1 MCLSLEGVFQCQS
14 DHRCIHD
21 KYQCDGIQ
29 HCPDGSDELNCWTPT
44 PLCALRCDGNTVCIL
59 ESWLCDGNTDC
70 FDGADEKNCAQI
82 KCDGLHFQCKSGQCI
97 STFLHCD
104 GNYNCED
111 RSDEED
117 CPAPRQASCYHDEIK
132 CHGSGECILK
142 QWLCDGDTDCKDGS
156 DEQVQMVK
164 SLNSPYHGSDSIF
177 FYSSISISKP
187 SQCNVA
193 SRQEEYNRAGRDLG
207 GLVVQPPAQA
217 GEPIQGRIPI
227 TTAIGK
233 PRSCH
238 SYEFQCGDTYVNYTL
253 VCNGKPDCQDG
264 MDEGNHCAVP
274 CQKLCA
280 HICYKSPHGPQC
292 ACNEGFIL
300 RNDGRSCKD
309 INECKE
315 LAVDKCSQTCVNTE
329 GGYSCTCHPG
339 YQLEPDNHT
348 CKVIGSEPLLL
359 VAVQFDLIVFGIRTM
374 KEDVVMR
381 VDHDFIIFSIDYDFV
396 SETVFW
402 MNLNADSINWIDM
415 QTKEKGILI
424 KVVLEDLEQPQSLVL
439 HPLDRFMYWC
449 EIGVE
454 SIIKKAG
461 MEGSNKEVIIDNGLG
476 WPTSLAIDFL
486 SWRIFWSDDK
496 FHSIGSASLDGSDMK
511 DSTEDRQKDSQR
523 TVLLKSHGQPYGL
536 KVMREVLQAPAP
548 NPCVEVGCSY
558 MCLLSPSKKGSCH
571 CPPESVLSSD
581 GKTCIPLKESAFMLL
596 DGQTDV
602 TQVSP
607 GAAIAMSFS
616 VVIPMSITLWSAM
629 GNPTAK
635 MEWMKQC
642 ACNEGFIL
650 RNDGRSC
657 KDINECKEL
666 AVDKC
671 SQTCVNTEGGYSCTC
686 HPGYQLE
693 PDNHTCKVIGSEP
706 LLLVAVQFDLIVFGI
721 RTMKEDVVMR
731 VDHDFIIFSI
741 DYDFVSETVFWMNL
755 NADSINWIDMQTKEK
770 GILIKGGS

>member
-1 MCLSLEGVFQCQS
+1 MTIKPVPVTTSTTSTRAPIVLHTTSTTKAKVVTPLSCRWGELLCKNGIECILHEYICDGDKDCSDGSDEEDCSLFCNSPGVFQCQS
-14 DHRCIHD
+14 DHRCIHE

-44 PLCALRCDGNTVCIL
+44 PLCALRCDGNTVCIP

-117 CPAPRQASCYHDEIK
+117 CPVPRQASCYHDEIK

-156 DEQVQMVK
+156 DEQDCGFPKEQCGA
-164 SLNSPYHGSDSIF
+164 HQW
-177 FYSSISISKP
+177 
-187 SQCNVA
+187 QCNH
-193 SRQEEYNRAGRDLG
+193 SLQCIPDQWNCDGERDCRDGTDELG
-207 GLVVQPPAQA
+207 C
-217 GEPIQGRIPI
+217 
-227 TTAIGK
+227 K

-238 SYEFQCGDTYVNYTL
+238 SYEFQCGDACVNYTL

-274 CQKLCA
+274 CQKPCA

-300 RNDGRSCKD
+300 RSDGRSCKD

-359 VAVQFDLIVFGIRTM
+359 VAVQFDL
-374 KEDVVMR
+374 
-381 VDHDFIIFSIDYDFV
+381 
-396 SETVFW
+396 
-402 MNLNADSINWIDM
+402 L
-415 QTKEKGILI
+415 
-424 KVVLEDLEQPQSLVL
+424 
-439 HPLDRFMYWC
+439 
-449 EIGVE
+449 
-454 SIIKKAG
+454 
-461 MEGSNKEVIIDNGLG
+461 
-476 WPTSLAIDFL
+476 
-486 SWRIFWSDDK
+486 
-496 FHSIGSASLDGSDMK
+496 
-511 DSTEDRQKDSQR
+511 
-523 TVLLKSHGQPYGL
+523 
-536 KVMREVLQAPAP
+536 
-548 NPCVEVGCSY
+548 
-558 MCLLSPSKKGSCH
+558 
-571 CPPESVLSSD
+571 
-581 GKTCIPLKESAFMLL
+581 
-596 DGQTDV
+596 
-602 TQVSP
+602 
-607 GAAIAMSFS
+607 
-616 VVIPMSITLWSAM
+616 
-629 GNPTAK
+629 
-635 MEWMKQC
+635 
-642 ACNEGFIL
+642 
-650 RNDGRSC
+650 
-657 KDINECKEL
+657 
-666 AVDKC
+666 
-671 SQTCVNTEGGYSCTC
+671 
-686 HPGYQLE
+686 
-693 PDNHTCKVIGSEP
+693 
-706 LLLVAVQFDLIVFGI
+706 VFGI

-770 GILIKGGS
+770 GILIKGIKSDGIAVDWLGRNLYWTDGISGQILATWLNTTWKGNPVYTVVLEDLEQPRSLILHPLDRFMYWCEIGVESIIKKAGMDGSNKEVLIDNGLGWPTSLAIDFLSWRIFWSDDKFHSIGSAFLDGSDMKIFQLNEIHSPFSMSVFEDYIFWSDMQTRIVQKINKRTAKNRTVLLKSHGQPYGLKVVHEVLQAPAPNPCVEVGCSYMCLLSPSRKGSCHCPPESVLSSDGKTCIPLKESAFMLLVGQTDVTQVTTLSINPRQ

>member
-1 MCLSLEGVFQCQS
+1 
-14 DHRCIHD
+14 
-21 KYQCDGIQ
+21 
-29 HCPDGSDELNCWTPT
+29 
-44 PLCALRCDGNTVCIL
+44 
-59 ESWLCDGNTDC
+59 
-70 FDGADEKNCAQI
+70 QI

-156 DEQVQMVK
+156 DEQDCGFPKKQCGAHQWQCYH
-164 SLNSPYHGSDSIF
+164 SL
-177 FYSSISISKP
+177 
-187 SQCNVA
+187 QCIPDQWNCDG
-193 SRQEEYNRAGRDLG
+193 ERDCRDG
-207 GLVVQPPAQA
+207 TD
-217 GEPIQGRIPI
+217 E
-227 TTAIGK
+227 IGCK

-424 KVVLEDLEQPQSLVL
+424 K
-439 HPLDRFMYWC
+439 
-449 EIGVE
+449 
-454 SIIKKAG
+454 
-461 MEGSNKEVIIDNGLG
+461 
-476 WPTSLAIDFL
+476 
-486 SWRIFWSDDK
+486 
-496 FHSIGSASLDGSDMK
+496 
-511 DSTEDRQKDSQR
+511 
-523 TVLLKSHGQPYGL
+523 
-536 KVMREVLQAPAP
+536 
-548 NPCVEVGCSY
+548 
-558 MCLLSPSKKGSCH
+558 
-571 CPPESVLSSD
+571 
-581 GKTCIPLKESAFMLL
+581 
-596 DGQTDV
+596 
-602 TQVSP
+602 
-607 GAAIAMSFS
+607 
-616 VVIPMSITLWSAM
+616 
-629 GNPTAK
+629 
-635 MEWMKQC
+635 
-642 ACNEGFIL
+642 
-650 RNDGRSC
+650 
-657 KDINECKEL
+657 
-666 AVDKC
+666 
-671 SQTCVNTEGGYSCTC
+671 
-686 HPGYQLE
+686 
-693 PDNHTCKVIGSEP
+693 
-706 LLLVAVQFDLIVFGI
+706 
-721 RTMKEDVVMR
+721 
-731 VDHDFIIFSI
+731 
-741 DYDFVSETVFWMNL
+741 
-755 NADSINWIDMQTKEK
+755 
-770 GILIKGGS
+770 GGS